1 MERERWLE
9 VCRAVDEVAAAG
21 WVESKDFEHPTV
33 SVVLVY
39 LYACLWDRPV
49 SWACDR
55 RNWGDAAFRRP
66 PTWPSQPTVSRRTRA
81 NGRYG
86 SDDFWRF
93 LAAVGDRLSRP
104 TSPPPLVA
112 VRRLDGKP
120 LEVAAHSTDRDATF
134 GRAAGR
140 KGRGYKLHAAW
151 SSDDLGPRPMPDQ
164 WCVAPLNAC
173 ERLVARRLVKR
184 LGGGGGG
191 GGGYLLADGY
201 YDDSRL
207 YDLAADAANH
217 QLLCPRQRPGAGL
230 GHHYQSPRRLRAI
243 GTLEASPGVGNDF
256 GPGLYRQRK
265 QVERDFGNLT
275 GFGGGLQSTLPPWVR
290 RPWRARNWVH
300 GKLLINAARIRC
312 LRRRRKKE
320 KPRA

>member
-1 MERERWLE
+1 
-9 VCRAVDEVAAAG
+9 
-21 WVESKDFEHPTV
+21 
-33 SVVLVY
+33 
-39 LYACLWDRPV
+39 
-49 SWACDR
+49 
-55 RNWGDAAFRRP
+55 
-66 PTWPSQPTVSRRTRA
+66 VSRRTRA

-86 SDDFWRF
+86 SDDFRRF
-93 LAAVGDRLSRP
+93 LAAVGARL
-104 TSPPPLVA
+104 SPPPPPPPPPPSSSSSSSSSSSLVA

-140 KGRGYKLHAAW
+140 KGRGYKLHAVW
-151 SSDDLGPRPMPDQ
+151 SSDALGPLPMPDQ

-173 ERLVARRLVKR
+173 EKVIARRLIKR
-184 LGGGGGG
+184 LGAGGGGGACC
-191 GGGYLLADGY
+191 GYLLADGY

-207 YDLAADAANH
+207 FDLAAAAANH

-243 GTLEASPGVGNDF
+243 GMLEASPGVGNGF
-256 GPGLYRQRK
+256 GPGLYAQRR

-275 GFGGGLQSTLPPWVR
+275 AFGGGLQSVLPPWVR

-300 GKLLINAARIRC
+300 GKLLINAARICC
-312 LRRRRKKE
+312 LRRRRKRAE
-320 KPRA
+320 PRA